1 MIKSFRHK
9 GLERFSRTG
18 GKAGI
23 NPVHAGTIGDV
34 LTALEAAERVT
45 DLGAPGFRLHE
56 LKGAQKGRWSVRVSG
71 AWRITF
77 GFTEGSAIDVDYEQ
91 YH

>member
-9 GLERFSRTG
+9 GLKRFFEKGDIR
-18 GKAGI
+18 GI
-23 NPVHAGTIGDV
+23 NAQHAPRLRNILGTLDQ
-34 LTALEAAERVT
+34 AAQIE
-45 DLGAPGFRLHE
+45 DMNKPGYYLHP
-56 LKGAQKGRWSVRVSG
+56 LKGRMARRWSVRVSG

-77 GFTEGSAIDVDYEQ
+77 EFKSGHAEIIDYEQ